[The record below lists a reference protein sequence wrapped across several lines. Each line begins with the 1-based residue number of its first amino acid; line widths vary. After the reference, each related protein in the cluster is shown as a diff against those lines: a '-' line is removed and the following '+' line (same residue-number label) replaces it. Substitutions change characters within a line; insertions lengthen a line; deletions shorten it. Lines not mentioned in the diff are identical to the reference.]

1 MSSDYRLVGS
11 VDDHVWFQIEGY
23 VGQPGRA
30 VPSHEAEEYYNRF
43 IVTGVFSDD
52 EKLQFINSSVSI
64 HFANAIRIA
73 SGYERV
79 VITTPLLPSL
89 HMHLNLLRSRPLSTE
104 HSVLANQSV
113 ASICRKL
120 FGGYRIVPKPC
131 RGRNSGDGICMFNYE
146 CTQRNGEVE
155 GACMD
160 GFLFGACCRL
170 PDGITFELPDQD
182 LEYEHIQGEINN
194 VLSSDNRLS
203 SANNQNYSSYITKPQ
218 SSNNILKPFNHIQLN
233 PQADTILLH
242 QNGSVVS
249 DDHDPEHLFKPSLIH
264 RNNTSY
270 GEGET
275 ILIHPTTRPGIELST
290 FSYVTGPN
298 GYSTSTDSK
307 STLTNIVA
315 VDSDVSDVSDS
326 NKLELD
332 SHTPEGL
339 HTSTHK
345 LPSTE
350 GKHTTFYSMD
360 TSSRP
365 YPIGSTLSRP
375 FFPDSTSMN
384 EIEDEKLATKP
395 LTSITPNYYSTR
407 WPSNRPTPGFR
418 PRPSTPGT
426 KDKIIPTSS
435 STNSHGITDQDT
447 DEGLV
452 LVPTITVH
460 YGHTKEPPVPEPEMY
475 PESNSESINHIISML
490 GDGEVGGVIDP
501 GPEPFPSTEV
511 PNTHPG
517 LSTWGYIDG
526 KPSSSWGLL
535 GTYKP
540 SSTPSY
546 STNFFNKKP
555 STATIYFTPPKR
567 PLYSTST
574 SILSGPSFSVTE
586 NVNKP
591 AQHGEMESSSKPT
604 RPNQVPTV
612 IVLGPMSSDYT
623 TSRPYNHYSSSGDKY
638 SGTIITKRPQTHT
651 SKPPSSLSWVQT
663 SVTNTRPT
671 SWDDDKIA
679 TKPTY
684 SEMVSLITRRPTLS
698 SLTTKKPSSF
708 IVTKRPLTT
717 DPTTVQD
724 LYVEE
729 NYQTSGNDLVNFPPV
744 RNPQLNMTGSS
755 QQENPSVVQSTDYT
769 VIEGNYPEDN
779 IVLENDIATPAF
791 TEDDKLN
798 NKLQGFV
805 SKIVGSLQGNFQ
817 ELEDVVFKTNN
828 NSFSSTIG
836 IPLASRPPSTTKK
849 PTSGVRPTPSRRPI
863 SSSPIT
869 TTKNPTR
876 LSTSSAR
883 PSTPTRR
890 PIKLSTSSK
899 RPATSQTPKPI
910 ASQSQRP
917 SVTTKPVNNQSQRPS
932 TRPRPTSTTKRP
944 TPPRRTPIP
953 SSTSS
958 ISTTTRGPRP
968 TYTSK
973 RPRPTTKRSTTTS
986 STTQLIQVDD
996 EEELQEISTKPVIST
1011 STTEASTT
1019 ASTTPKPVD
1028 YKRGQVLATH
1038 CEFTNKQLGE
1048 CLGQVLATHCE
1059 STNKQLGECLRQ
1071 VLATHCEFTNKQLGE
1086 CLGQVLATHCEFT
1099 IKQLGE
1105 CLGEV
1110 LATHCEFTIRQLG
1123 ECLGP
1128 VLATHCESI
1137 TRQLGECLGPVLAT
1151 HCESTTRQL
1160 GECLGQVL
1168 ATHCEFT
1175 TRQLGE
1181 CLGQVLAT
1189 HCEFTTRQLECG
1201 VRPLMHKNG
1210 RIVGGKGATF
1220 GEWPWQVLVRESTW
1234 LGLFTK
1240 NKCGGVLITSKF
1252 VVTAAHCQPGFL
1264 ANLVAVFGEFDISGE
1279 LESKRSITK
1288 NVKRVIVHRHYDAA
1302 TFANDLALL
1311 ELESPVS
1318 FDTHIVPICMP
1329 KDNEDFTGR
1338 MATVTGWGRLKYG
1351 GGVPSVLQEVQVPI
1365 IENPVCQEMFQTAG
1379 HAKTILSSFLCA
1391 GYANGQKDSC
1401 EVR

>member
-64 HFANAIRIA
+64 HFANVCC
-73 SGYERV
+73 SFEG
-79 VITTPLLPSL
+79 
-89 HMHLNLLRSRPLSTE
+89 
-104 HSVLANQSV
+104 
-113 ASICRKL
+113 RKL

-194 VLSSDNRLS
+194 VLSSDNKPS

-315 VDSDVSDVSDS
+315 VDSDVSDS

-863 SSSPIT
+863 SSSPLT

-953 SSTSS
+953 SSTSDARWWHCDVK
-958 ISTTTRGPRP
+958 IGTWGVGNTCI
-968 TYTSK
+968 
-973 RPRPTTKRSTTTS
+973 PTTLSPDTHDGTS
-986 STTQLIQVDD
+986 V
-996 EEELQEISTKPVIST
+996 V
-1011 STTEASTT
+1011 
-1019 ASTTPKPVD
+1019 TPYGYLLSGNAMPALGECL
-1028 YKRGQVLATH
+1028 GQVLATH

-1059 STNKQLGECLRQ
+1059 STNK
-1071 VLATHCEFTNKQLGE
+1071 
-1086 CLGQVLATHCEFT
+1086 
-1099 IKQLGE
+1099 
-1105 CLGEV
+1105 
-1110 LATHCEFTIRQLG
+1110 
-1123 ECLGP
+1123 
-1128 VLATHCESI
+1128 
-1137 TRQLGECLGPVLAT
+1137 
-1151 HCESTTRQL
+1151 
-1160 GECLGQVL
+1160 
-1168 ATHCEFT
+1168 
-1175 TRQLGE
+1175 QLGE

-1401 EVR
+1401 EGDSGGPLMMERDDGRFVLAGTVSHGIKCAAPYLPGVYMRTTYYKPWLRSITGVQ